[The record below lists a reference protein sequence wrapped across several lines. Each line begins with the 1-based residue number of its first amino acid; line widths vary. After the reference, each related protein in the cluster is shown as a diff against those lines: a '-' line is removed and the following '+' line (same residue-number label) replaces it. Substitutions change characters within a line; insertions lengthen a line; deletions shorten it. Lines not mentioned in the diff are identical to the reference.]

1 MHGALWFAGGIA
13 LGASFGWWLERAPPQ
28 FRSAGASHVV
38 SHGPDAATEMRDLD
52 GTRAALSR
60 LLAEKETRSNGSERT
75 YQPYLH
81 QYLDMLASV
90 QPLETLRLVCEAG
103 LSTPHKEDLLFAIAA
118 RWFAREG
125 PSMLDTPGLNGESIE
140 RCLWPFFAAV
150 ANEAPLEALP
160 RVLALTDDKLR
171 ARLFV
176 NLILGANEHDLGT
189 VLDAL
194 FALPLNE
201 QTFVL
206 RLMGPEIASRDAER
220 TFEWLEKL
228 TPEER
233 KVLGASVLE
242 MIVVV
247 DPKRALRM
255 LADGALSDDG
265 SIAQS
270 VLFNLAQR
278 DPAAAIAYLDQ
289 VDAETRDNV
298 GGEVIRGW
306 SINDP
311 EAATRWLIANEPDS
325 SAGIYQG
332 LANAWALSDL
342 DAALAFVEQ
351 LPAPVRSL
359 WIMSLADNM
368 LEQRPD
374 QYLSWVAQFRA
385 EPYYS
390 RLVAQVPLAT
400 DDAEAAEALVSTME
414 PDVRTEALQLLI
426 QRYEGSDPARA
437 ATWIAQIV
445 DENVRAANATRLA
458 VSWARDDPV
467 RATAWAQS
475 LPAGSLRDAALRGI
489 VSLLPDS
496 LDLADQ
502 ISKRDTRIIALLG
515 SGMPEDIASR
525 LIAAMNRASLDERQW
540 AALEASA
547 RQTHGQACGQCV
559 QYPVVY

>member
-1 MHGALWFAGGIA
+1 MHGALWFAGGLA
-13 LGASFGWWLERAPPQ
+13 LGASFGWWLERVPLQVRPG
-28 FRSAGASHVV
+28 SASDAV
-38 SHGPDAATEMRDLD
+38 SHEPTAPTEVRDFD

-60 LLAEKETRSNGSERT
+60 LLGENLTTSNGSERT

-81 QYLDMLASV
+81 QYLDVLASE

-103 LSTPHKEDLLFAIAA
+103 LSAPREERLLFDIAA
-118 RWFAREG
+118 RWFARVG

-140 RCLWPFFAAV
+140 RCLWPIFAAV
-150 ANEAPLEALP
+150 ANEAPLDALP

-176 NLILGANEHDLGT
+176 NLILGANHDDLDT

-201 QTFVL
+201 QMYAM
-206 RLMGPEIASRDAER
+206 RLIGPEIASRDPER
-220 TFEWLEKL
+220 TFEWLEEL

-233 KVLGASVLE
+233 KALGASDIT
-242 MIVVV
+242 MIAGI

-265 SIAQS
+265 SITQS
-270 VLFNLAQR
+270 VLFDLAKT

-311 EAATRWLIANEPDS
+311 EAATRWLVANEPDS
-325 SAGIYQG
+325 SRGVYQG
-332 LANAWALSDL
+332 LASAWARSDL
-342 DAALAFVEQ
+342 DAALAFVDQ

-359 WIMSLADNM
+359 WIMTLAYNM

-390 RLVAQVPLAT
+390 YLVAQIPLAT
-400 DDAEAAEALVSTME
+400 DDAEAAEALVSTWS
-414 PDVRTEALQLLI
+414 PTCAPRRCSFSSRDTKPAIPRARQHGLQRSSTRTCV
-426 QRYEGSDPARA
+426 QRMPLVSRRHGHEKIPRGRPPGRNRCPRDRSAMQRSVGSCRCCRIRWSSPIRS
-437 ATWIAQIV
+437 
-445 DENVRAANATRLA
+445 RGATRGSSLYSGVA
-458 VSWARDDPV
+458 CLRTS
-467 RATAWAQS
+467 RA
-475 LPAGSLRDAALRGI
+475 D
-489 VSLLPDS
+489 
-496 LDLADQ
+496 
-502 ISKRDTRIIALLG
+502 
-515 SGMPEDIASR
+515 
-525 LIAAMNRASLDERQW
+525 
-540 AALEASA
+540 
-547 RQTHGQACGQCV
+547 
-559 QYPVVY
+559 